1 MPPAASS
8 SLEPAPAAVVADVAR
23 ALGAVPRLR
32 GSGPDRAYWYGPAG
46 TSCTWPQTMLAGPG
60 SSWSGDGCGGP
71 PSTGS
76 ASPPR
81 WPGRRMGAG
90 WPRRSS
96 RAILRWGLVSSR
108 PRSRSPGGSSPFL
121 SPPAGVLDGGPTR
134 IGPRRGRLRR
144 AARLAASGV
153 DVREF
158 ARVRRLALALP
169 AERLAH
175 GDFHPG
181 NLLFDQATG
190 AVLLTD
196 FEFLG
201 PAPAGSDLLQL
212 WATLERNDD
221 RALVLD
227 ALLAG
232 TPPDQRRRV
241 GLLHRWVALRTLAER
256 LTARPAEREPDQ
268 INESR
273 RLVVE
278 ARRHAASWDAI

>member
-1 MPPAASS
+1 
-8 SLEPAPAAVVADVAR
+8 
-23 ALGAVPRLR
+23 
-32 GSGPDRAYWYGPAG
+32 
-46 TSCTWPQTMLAGPG
+46 
-60 SSWSGDGCGGP
+60 
-71 PSTGS
+71 
-76 ASPPR
+76 
-81 WPGRRMGAG
+81 
-90 WPRRSS
+90 
-96 RAILRWGLVSSR
+96 
-108 PRSRSPGGSSPFL
+108 
-121 SPPAGVLDGGPTR
+121 
-134 IGPRRGRLRR
+134 
-144 AARLAASGV
+144 
-153 DVREF
+153 
-158 ARVRRLALALP
+158 
-169 AERLAH
+169 
-175 GDFHPG
+175 
-181 NLLFDQATG
+181 LLFDQATG